1 MLRACAIQYGTG
13 WDKSPPYA
21 EFSYNNSYQAGP
33 KKSPFE
39 APYGE
44 GAGHRYFGTKRR
56 EKQCSGP
63 TLSRMLNSEIKM
75 VHEKSYADVR
85 RRDLTFKVDDFVYLK
100 VSPMRGIRR
109 FNMKGKLAPRYIGPF
124 KIVERKGEV
133 AYKLELPPNLSG
145 IHNVFHVSQLKKC
158 LRVPEEQAPL
168 EGLDVQEDLT
178 YTEHPVKILETS
190 ERVTRNRRVKMCRVQ
205 WKHHTEDEATWER
218 EEELRATYPGLFAN
232 HL

>member
-1 MLRACAIQYGTG
+1 MAKMRDTAILEPNGE
-13 WDKSPPYA
+13 KRV
-21 EFSYNNSYQAGP
+21 FGP
-33 KKSPFE
+33 DLIGD
-39 APYGE
+39 A
-44 GAGHRYFGTKRR
+44 
-56 EKQCSGP
+56 
-63 TLSRMLNSEIKM
+63 LNERIKM
-75 VHEKSYADVR
+75 VRENLRFARSGRKSYAD
-85 RRDLTFKVDDFVYLK
+85 

-133 AYKLELPPNLSG
+133 AYKLELPSNLSG

-178 YTEHPVKILETS
+178 YTEHLVKILETS

-218 EEELRATYPGLFAN
+218 EEELRATYLGLFAN